1 MGRTPEQVQADAALT
16 VAVQAAAIQYG
27 FAPDA
32 IVTDY
37 IVILSAQTWDTA
49 GDTTSDEGVLL
60 RDGYMPDYRARGL
73 AQHGIE
79 ALADQDLHDEYA
91 SSPTDTEEDDDDQV
105 QL

>member
-1 MGRTPEQVQADAALT
+1 MARTPEQVAADDALT
-16 VAVQAAAIQYG
+16 VAVQTAAIQYG

-37 IVILSAQTWDTA
+37 IVVLSAQTWDTA

-79 ALADQDLHDEYA
+79 ALADQDLFTAFANTD
-91 SSPTDTEEDDDDQV
+91 TDTEEDD
-105 QL
+105 